1 MTICICGNNFL
12 QLFLI
17 IKIMFPELKCF
28 QLRSLLTSR
37 DGGEGGDLHQ
47 GPDQGRQE
55 DSLLALDRDCQDPRD
70 KTET

>member
-1 MTICICGNNFL
+1 
-12 QLFLI
+12 
-17 IKIMFPELKCF
+17 MFPELKCF